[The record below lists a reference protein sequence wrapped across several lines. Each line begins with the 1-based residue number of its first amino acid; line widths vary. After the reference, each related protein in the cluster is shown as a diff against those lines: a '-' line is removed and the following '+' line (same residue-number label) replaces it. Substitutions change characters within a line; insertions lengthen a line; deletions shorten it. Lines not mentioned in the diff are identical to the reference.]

1 MVNKVILIGNLA
13 SEPDVKATPTGTFV
27 TTVRVATNVYI
38 GKAEDG
44 TRKEATD
51 FHNVVFFGKQ
61 AEFAGNHLKKGRLV
75 YIVGR
80 LHTSAWDDPASGTK
94 KYRTEVIAEEVQ
106 PLGSRPQEA
115 VAA

>member
-1 MVNKVILIGNLA
+1 MVNKVILVGNLA
-13 SEPDVKATPTGTFV
+13 SEPDVRASQTGTYV

-61 AEFAGNHLKKGRLV
+61 AEFAGNHLKKGRQVL
-75 YIVGR
+75 ILGR
-80 LHTSAWDDPASGTK
+80 LHTSSWDDPASGTK
-94 KYRTEVIAEEVQ
+94 KYKTEVIAEEFQ
-106 PLGSRPQEA
+106 ALGPRPQEA